1 MNEGRFWAWRPWS
14 QAQSGDVSLHPPCA
28 DTACKYTAWQMAWLC
43 SSPPTNLWQ
52 AGLMPERLADR
63 PCLIHC
69 HKRHIVYRT
78 ERHCNTNT
86 NTPRVGDTLGKPLVC
101 GSRVGLKESI
111 AMRSLLQL
119 LIEKCELYCD
129 PTCISCWSI
138 SFLYPNLFPALLR
151 SLQKPCSSYIRHSL
165 TVHVSFP
172 PNVCVALWLQS
183 YIFTIANV
191 FSCSS
196 QKDVLSGKV
205 RLMRTHSIS
214 ISLCVFVSHLA
225 ITPNI
230 MLILV
235 VR

>member
-86 NTPRVGDTLGKPLVC
+86 NTPRVGDTLGKPLFC
-101 GSRVGLKESI
+101 GSSVGLKANI
-111 AMRSLLQL
+111 AMRKLVAASHQKVCVWVWVWVPLVYPPDQSLSCTYFFPWLSWDLPRGPDLVTSGTAWL
-119 LIEKCELYCD
+119 LIFGFHQTCVSDCD
-129 PTCISCWSI
+129 WD
-138 SFLYPNLFPALLR
+138 
-151 SLQKPCSSYIRHSL
+151 H
-165 TVHVSFP
+165 
-172 PNVCVALWLQS
+172 
-183 YIFTIANV
+183 IF
-191 FSCSS
+191 S
-196 QKDVLSGKV
+196 
-205 RLMRTHSIS
+205 
-214 ISLCVFVSHLA
+214 
-225 ITPNI
+225 P
-230 MLILV
+230 
-235 VR
+235 